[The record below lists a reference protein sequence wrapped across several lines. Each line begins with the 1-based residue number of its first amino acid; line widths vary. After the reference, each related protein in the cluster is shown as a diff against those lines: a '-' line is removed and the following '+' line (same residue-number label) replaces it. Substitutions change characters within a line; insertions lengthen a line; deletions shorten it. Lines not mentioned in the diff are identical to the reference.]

1 MACAGP
7 GRARGFTLVEVLVAL
22 LVMALMAAL
31 AWRGLEGVLAGRDAG
46 RASVDRSA
54 RLATLVAQWETDL
67 QALQADAGVPALA
80 FDGRTLRLVRRSG
93 QALQLVAWTLDGT
106 QWLRWAS
113 PPLTQLGALRE
124 AWLQSQQLRP
134 GDAAVLPLLD
144 DVQGWQLYFH
154 RGNAWSNAQSS
165 ADFAAAAEDAAS
177 GAARS
182 VELLPGGVRLLL
194 QFVDG
199 RTLTRDVLVV
209 NGR

>member
-31 AWRGLEGVLAGRDAG
+31 AWRGLEGVLASRDAG
-46 RASVDRSA
+46 RDSVERTT
-54 RLATLVAQWETDL
+54 RLATVVAQWETDL
-67 QALQADAGVPALA
+67 QRLQADAGVPALA

-93 QALQLVAWTLDGT
+93 QALQLVAWSLEGT

-124 AWLQSQQLRP
+124 AWLQSQQLHP

-165 ADFAAAAEDAAS
+165 ADVAAAAEDAAS